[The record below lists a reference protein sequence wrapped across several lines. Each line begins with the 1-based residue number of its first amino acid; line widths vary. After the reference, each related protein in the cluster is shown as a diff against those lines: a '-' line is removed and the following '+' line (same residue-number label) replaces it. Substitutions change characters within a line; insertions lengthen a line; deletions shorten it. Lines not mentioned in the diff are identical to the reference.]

1 MDVLQSMRIFTR
13 VVEAG
18 SFTKAAKMMD
28 LTTANASRGVADL
41 EAHLKTRLLNR
52 STRHLALT
60 DAGKRYLQHCL
71 NILEHVE
78 LAEAEASDALI
89 HASGKLRVHSMKS
102 FGQNYV
108 VPLMWRYMKRHP
120 SVQMDLTLAQ
130 RVPDLLEEGF
140 DVAILLAPTL
150 PDSDLVSQRLGTTYN
165 IVCASPE
172 YIALHGMPHTPRD
185 LLKHTCLHLTTPV
198 APPDRWDLDGPD
210 GTEVVHLPPSVFTVN
225 VAEAMATAIME
236 GGGIGVLP
244 VSEALSHMRAGT
256 MVRVLPD
263 YRHQENT
270 VFALYASRRWV
281 DAKISTW
288 VSFLRDELPTQLAAD
303 EATLGAFVAT

>member
-1 MDVLQSMRIFTR
+1 MDILQSMRIFAR

-18 SFTKAAKMMD
+18 SFTKAARMMD
-28 LTTANASRGVADL
+28 ITTANASRGVTDL

-52 STRHLALT
+52 STRRLALT
-60 DAGKRYLQHCL
+60 EAGTRYFHHCL
-71 NILEHVE
+71 SILEHVE
-78 LAEAEASDALI
+78 LAEAEAADALV
-89 HASGKLRVHSMKS
+89 HASGRLRIHSMKS

-108 VPLMWRYMKRHP
+108 VPLMLRYMKKHP

-140 DVAILLAPTL
+140 DVAILLAPEL

-172 YIALHGMPHTPRD
+172 YVALHGMPRVPRD
-185 LLKHTCLHLTTPV
+185 LHKHTCLHLTTPV
-198 APPDRWDLDGPD
+198 APPDRWDLDGPS
-210 GTEVVHLPPSVFTVN
+210 GTEVVMLPPSVFTVN
-225 VAEAMATAIME
+225 VAEAMATAIKE

-244 VSEALSHMRAGT
+244 VSEALGHMRAGT

-263 YRHQENT
+263 YRHQENS

-288 VSFLRDELPTQLAAD
+288 VSFLRDELPVQLATD
-303 EATLGAFVAT
+303 ESTLGAFVAS